1 MEPTHLVVVCC
12 HGIWIGDPTTPDAG
26 ARDEEWLIA
35 DFQAGETPTYLADLR
50 ERIGGPVTDAGQK
63 LLAEAHP
70 THDAVL
76 HEALQNAVRV
86 PELQDLVTAIAPQG
100 NS

>member
-35 DFQAGETPTYLADLR
+35 DFQAGETPTYVEHIRAGLR
-50 ERIGGPVTDAGQK
+50 VLKEDP
-63 LLAEAHP
+63 E
-70 THDAVL
+70 AVL
-76 HEALQNAVRV
+76 AFS
-86 PELQDLVTAIAPQG
+86 G
-100 NS
+100 